1 MKFIHSADWHLG
13 KVVYQRSMIEDQRF
27 ILDKLLEYMKAE
39 EIKVLVI
46 AGDIYDRS
54 IPPAEAISCLNEF
67 LDKAINVYKM
77 TVLIISGNHDSSD
90 RLEFASG
97 IMEKQGLHIVG
108 NLEKEMK
115 KIVLEDEHG
124 PVNFYLLPFFKPSV
138 IKYDM
143 EVSEIQGFDDAM
155 QYYLSIQDIDIN
167 QRNVLITHQFVSG
180 SSDMIQS
187 ESEMPLSVGG
197 TSQIGVEHFEMFD
210 YVALGHLHAPQS
222 IGRPTCRYSGSLLKY
237 SVDEAKQRKAITI
250 VDMDVKGKTEVTTHP
265 LEVIRDLRVVRG
277 LFKDILTNPSGNTQ
291 DYIAIVLEDDG
302 MIVDAMDQIRQIYP
316 NCLTVSYHR
325 NEPENVSIDLSGQ
338 AVVKATDHMAIFKEF
353 YQANFGEEPVEPLV
367 AIMTEIIEK
376 ARDKF
381 HEAD

>member
-1 MKFIHSADWHLG
+1 MKFIHTADWHLG

-27 ILDKLLEYMKAE
+27 ILNQLLEYMKKE
-39 EIKVLVI
+39 EIKILVI

-54 IPPAEAISCLNEF
+54 IPPAEAINCLNEF

-97 IMEKQGLHIVG
+97 IMGKQGLHIIG
-108 NLEKEMK
+108 NLDREMK

-180 SSDMIQS
+180 SSDLIQS

-197 TSQIGVEHFEMFD
+197 TSQIGVEHFDMFD
-210 YVALGHLHAPQS
+210 YVALGHLHAPQA

-237 SVDEAKQRKAITI
+237 SVDEAKQRKAIAI
-250 VDMDVKGKTEVTTHP
+250 VDMDVKGKIDVTTHP
-265 LEVIRDLRVVRG
+265 LGILRDLRVVRG
-277 LFKDILTNPSGNTQ
+277 LFKDILTNPSGNAQ
-291 DYIAIVLEDDG
+291 DYVAVVLEDDG
-302 MIVDAMDQIRQIYP
+302 MIVDAMDQIRKIYP

-325 NEPENVSIDLSGQ
+325 NEPDNVSFDLSGQ

-353 YQANFGEEPVEPLV
+353 YLANFGEEPVEPLV
-367 AIMTEIIEK
+367 EIMTEIIEK

>member
-1 MKFIHSADWHLG
+1 MKFIHTADWHLG

-54 IPPAEAISCLNEF
+54 IPPAEAINCLNEF
-67 LDKAINVYKM
+67 LDKAINAYKM

-97 IMEKQGLHIVG
+97 IMGKQGLHIVG

-197 TSQIGVEHFEMFD
+197 TSQIGVEHFDMFD

-222 IGRPTCRYSGSLLKY
+222 IGSPTCRYSGSLLKY
-237 SVDEAKQRKAITI
+237 SVDEAKQRKAIAI
-250 VDMDVKGKTEVTTHP
+250 VDMDVKGKTEVTT
-265 LEVIRDLRVVRG
+265 
-277 LFKDILTNPSGNTQ
+277 SS
-291 DYIAIVLEDDG
+291 A
-302 MIVDAMDQIRQIYP
+302 
-316 NCLTVSYHR
+316 
-325 NEPENVSIDLSGQ
+325 
-338 AVVKATDHMAIFKEF
+338 
-353 YQANFGEEPVEPLV
+353 
-367 AIMTEIIEK
+367 
-376 ARDKF
+376 
-381 HEAD
+381 

>member
-54 IPPAEAISCLNEF
+54 IPPAEAINCLNEF

-97 IMEKQGLHIVG
+97 IMEKQGLHIIG

-143 EVSEIQGFDDAM
+143 EVSQIQGFDDAM

-180 SSDMIQS
+180 SSEMIQS

-237 SVDEAKQRKAITI
+237 SVDEAKQRKAIAI
-250 VDMDVKGKTEVTTHP
+250 VDMDVKGKIEVTTQP
-265 LEVIRDLRVVRG
+265 LEVLRDLRVVRG

-291 DYIAIVLEDDG
+291 DYVAIVLEDDG
-302 MIVDAMDQIRQIYP
+302 MIVDAMDQIRQIYT

-325 NEPENVSIDLSGQ
+325 NEPDNVTFDISGQ
-338 AVVKATDHMAIFKEF
+338 AVVKATDHMSIFKEF
-353 YQANFGEEPVEPLV
+353 YLANFGEEPVEPLV
-367 AIMTEIIEK
+367 TIMTEIIEK

>member
-27 ILDKLLEYMKAE
+27 ILDKLLEFMKAE

-54 IPPAEAISCLNEF
+54 IPPAEAINCLNEF

-325 NEPENVSIDLSGQ
+325 NEPDNVSIDLSGQ

-353 YQANFGEEPVEPLV
+353 YLANFGEEPVEPLV

>member
-1 MKFIHSADWHLG
+1 MKFIHTADWHLG

-54 IPPAEAISCLNEF
+54 IPPAEAVNCLNEF
-67 LDKAINVYKM
+67 LDKAINAFKM

-97 IMEKQGLHIVG
+97 IMEKQGLHIIG

-143 EVSEIQGFDDAM
+143 EVSDIQGFDDAM

-180 SSDMIQS
+180 SSEMIQS

-197 TSQIGVEHFEMFD
+197 TSQIGVEHFDMFD

-237 SVDEAKQRKAITI
+237 SVDEAKQRKAIAI
-250 VDMDVKGKTEVTTHP
+250 VDMDVKGKTEVTTQP
-265 LEVIRDLRVVRG
+265 LEVLRDLRVVRG
-277 LFKDILTNPSGNTQ
+277 LFKDILTNPSGNAQ
-291 DYIAIVLEDDG
+291 DYVAIVLEDDG

-325 NEPENVSIDLSGQ
+325 NEPDNVFFDLSGQ

-353 YQANFGEEPVEPLV
+353 YMANFGEEPVEPLV
-367 AIMTEIIEK
+367 EIMTEIIEK

-381 HEAD
+381 HEAN

>member
-54 IPPAEAISCLNEF
+54 IPPAEAVNCLNEF

-97 IMEKQGLHIVG
+97 IMGKQGLHIVG

-143 EVSEIQGFDDAM
+143 DVSEIHGFDDAM

-237 SVDEAKQRKAITI
+237 SVDEAKQRKAIAI
-250 VDMDVKGKTEVTTHP
+250 VDMDDKGKTEVTTHP

-291 DYIAIVLEDDG
+291 DYIAVVLEDDG

-325 NEPENVSIDLSGQ
+325 NEPDNVSIDLSGQ

-353 YQANFGEEPVEPLV
+353 YLANFGEEPVEPLV

-376 ARDKF
+376 AREKYNETD
-381 HEAD
+381 

>member
-143 EVSEIQGFDDAM
+143 EVSDIQGFDDAM

-325 NEPENVSIDLSGQ
+325 NEPDNVSFDLSGQ

-353 YQANFGEEPVEPLV
+353 YLANFGEEPVEPLV

-376 ARDKF
+376 ARDRF

>member
-1 MKFIHSADWHLG
+1 MKFIHTADWHLG

-54 IPPAEAISCLNEF
+54 IPPAEAVNCLNEY
-67 LDKAINVYKM
+67 LDKAINEYKI

-97 IMEKQGLHIVG
+97 IMGKQGLHIVG

-155 QYYLSIQDIDIN
+155 EYYLSIQDFDIN

-197 TSQIGVEHFEMFD
+197 TSQIGVEHFDMFD

-367 AIMTEIIEK
+367 AIMTEIIER
-376 ARDKF
+376 ARERYNETD
-381 HEAD
+381 

>member
-1 MKFIHSADWHLG
+1 MKFIHTADWHLG

-27 ILDKLLEYMKAE
+27 VLDKLLEYMKAE
-39 EIKVLVI
+39 AIKVLVI

-54 IPPAEAISCLNEF
+54 IPPAEAVNCLNDF

-97 IMEKQGLHIVG
+97 IMGKQGLHIVG

-115 KIVLEDEHG
+115 KIVIEDEHG

-143 EVSEIQGFDDAM
+143 EISEIQGFDDAM

-197 TSQIGVEHFEMFD
+197 TSQIGVEHFDMFD

>member
-1 MKFIHSADWHLG
+1 MKFIHTADWHLG

-27 ILDKLLEYMKAE
+27 VLDKLLEYMKAE
-39 EIKVLVI
+39 AIKVLVI

-54 IPPAEAISCLNEF
+54 IPPAEAVNCLNEF

-97 IMEKQGLHIVG
+97 IMGKQGLHIIG

-167 QRNVLITHQFVSG
+167 QRNVLVTHQFVSG

-197 TSQIGVEHFEMFD
+197 TSQIGVEHFDMFD

-237 SVDEAKQRKAITI
+237 SVDEAKQHKAIAI

-265 LEVIRDLRVVRG
+265 LEVLRDLRVIRG
-277 LFKDILTNPSGNTQ
+277 LFKDILTYPSGNTQ
-291 DYIAIVLEDDG
+291 DYIAVVLEDDG

-316 NCLTVSYHR
+316 NCLSVSYHR
-325 NEPENVSIDLSGQ
+325 NEPDNVSFDLSGQ

-353 YQANFGEEPVEPLV
+353 YLANFGEEPVEPLV

-376 ARDKF
+376 ARERYNETD
-381 HEAD
+381 

>member
-1 MKFIHSADWHLG
+1 MKFIHTADWHLG

-27 ILDKLLEYMKAE
+27 ILNQLLEYMKKE
-39 EIKVLVI
+39 EIKILVI

-54 IPPAEAISCLNEF
+54 IPPAEAINCLNEF

-97 IMEKQGLHIVG
+97 IMGKQGLHIIW
-108 NLEKEMK
+108 NLDREMK

-180 SSDMIQS
+180 SSDLIQS

-197 TSQIGVEHFEMFD
+197 TSQIGVEHFDMFD
-210 YVALGHLHAPQS
+210 YVALGHLHAPQA

-237 SVDEAKQRKAITI
+237 SVDEAKQRKAIAI

-325 NEPENVSIDLSGQ
+325 NEPDNVSIDLSGQ

-376 ARDKF
+376 ARERYNETD
-381 HEAD
+381 

>member
-1 MKFIHSADWHLG
+1 MKFIHTADWHLG
-13 KVVYQRSMIEDQRF
+13 KVVYQRSMIDDQRF
-27 ILDKLLEYMKAE
+27 ILDKLLEFMKTE

-54 IPPAEAISCLNEF
+54 IPPAEAVNCLNEF
-67 LDKAINVYKM
+67 LDKAINEYKM
-77 TVLIISGNHDSSD
+77 TVMIISGNHDSSD

-97 IMEKQGLHIVG
+97 IMGKQGLHIVG

-237 SVDEAKQRKAITI
+237 SVDEAKQHKAIAI

-265 LEVIRDLRVVRG
+265 LEVLRDLRVIRG
-277 LFKDILTNPSGNTQ
+277 LFKDILTYPSSNTQ
-291 DYIAIVLEDDG
+291 DYIAVVLEDDG

-325 NEPENVSIDLSGQ
+325 NEPDNVSFDLSGQ

-353 YQANFGEEPVEPLV
+353 YMANFGEEPVEPLV
-367 AIMTEIIEK
+367 TIMTEIIEK
-376 ARDKF
+376 ARERYNETD
-381 HEAD
+381 